1 MRIPHNYA
9 PSRRGRAAAKWP
21 QHCSSASCSL
31 LPVPFLSSAAVALV
45 TCRKNNYQTPQNSML
60 LWPKH
65 PATFS
70 SRLLSLT
77 RPHHTDH
84 IILFEQPA
92 QKLFRFLFLP
102 HAFCM
107 PPSGLSCRL
116 FVPPSCL
123 FPHSVPPTVCPSC
136 YLSAVCLPVCLCFS
150 LISLSTVHYFFA
162 FIFDNFPRWIC
173 IFLCFLSA
181 EEGRRKADFV
191 AYLMSPP
198 SCAFASR
205 GDKLTPWNSGNH
217 LQVVNTLVRRYCGL
231 ETKQMFIEGF
241 QEKQEM

>member
-1 MRIPHNYA
+1 MHPRAEDALQLNG
-9 PSRRGRAAAKWP
+9 PSTVPLFPAACFSP
-21 QHCSSASCSL
+21 NC
-31 LPVPFLSSAAVALV
+31 AAVALV

-60 LWPKH
+60 LWPTH
-65 PATFS
+65 PVTFF

-123 FPHSVPPTVCPSC
+123 FPHLSLPLSVR
-136 YLSAVCLPVCLCFS
+136 LSIYMLSV
-150 LISLSTVHYFFA
+150 SLSVCVSHLFPFPQFTVFLLLFLI
-162 FIFDNFPRWIC
+162 IFHV
-173 IFLCFLSA
+173 
-181 EEGRRKADFV
+181 GFV
-191 AYLMSPP
+191 F
-198 SCAFASR
+198 SCVFCV
-205 GDKLTPWNSGNH
+205 
-217 LQVVNTLVRRYCGL
+217 Q
-231 ETKQMFIEGF
+231 
-241 QEKQEM
+241 KQEEEKRISWHI